1 MRRKTLKP
9 NSMQEII
16 KIQEN
21 NGKQAVSA
29 RELHRFLGVKAHF
42 TQWMTRMFDYGF
54 KEGVDY
60 ESLNIF
66 VKREIGATKRTD
78 YALSL
83 DCAKHIAMIQRNKKG
98 MEAREYFI
106 ACEEKLREVSKP
118 LSTIDILKL
127 SIQKLEEQEA
137 ALAEVRSDIKE
148 LKATTQT
155 RPNYFTV
162 VGYASLNG
170 ISVGLH
176 LAAKVGRKCSTI
188 CKSLGYDIESIPD
201 PRFGRVNMYP
211 KDVLEDV
218 FTEEV

>member
-29 RELHRFLGVKAHF
+29 RELHGFLGVDTIFANWIK
-42 TQWMTRMFDYGF
+42 RMFEYGF
-54 KEGVDY
+54 DEGKDFIPIL
-60 ESLNIF
+60 EKNPRGRPS
-66 VKREIGATKRTD
+66 AD

-83 DCAKHIAMIQRNKKG
+83 NCAKEIAMIQRTPKG
-98 MEAREYFI
+98 KQAREYFI

-148 LKATTQT
+148 LRATTQT
-155 RPNYFTV
+155 RPDYFTV

-176 LAAKVGRKCSTI
+176 LAARVGRKCSTI

>member
-29 RELHRFLGVKAHF
+29 RELHGFLGVDTIFANWIK
-42 TQWMTRMFDYGF
+42 RMFEYGF
-54 KEGVDY
+54 DEGKDFIPIL
-60 ESLNIF
+60 EKNPRGRPS
-66 VKREIGATKRTD
+66 AD

-83 DCAKHIAMIQRNKKG
+83 NCAKEIAMIQRTPKG
-98 MEAREYFI
+98 KQAREYFI

-137 ALAEVRSDIKE
+137 AIAEVRSDIKE

>member
-66 VKREIGATKRTD
+66 VKREIGGTKRTD

-106 ACEEKLREVSKP
+106 DFEKKHRSQPLSTMDILELSIKKLRE
-118 LSTIDILKL
+118 
-127 SIQKLEEQEA
+127 QEA
-137 ALAEVRSDIKE
+137 KLAEVKEDIKE

-176 LAAKVGRKCSTI
+176 LAARVGRKCSTI

>member
-1 MRRKTLKP
+1 VRRKTLKP

-29 RELHRFLGVKAHF
+29 RELHGFLGVDTIFANWIK
-42 TQWMTRMFDYGF
+42 RMFEYGF
-54 KEGVDY
+54 DEGKDFIPIL
-60 ESLNIF
+60 EKNPRGRPS
-66 VKREIGATKRTD
+66 AD

-83 DCAKHIAMIQRNKKG
+83 NCAKEIAMIQRTPKG
-98 MEAREYFI
+98 KQAREYFI

-148 LKATTQT
+148 LRATTQT
-155 RPNYFTV
+155 RPDYFTV

-176 LAAKVGRKCSTI
+176 LAARVGRKCSTI

>member
-1 MRRKTLKP
+1 MRRKTLNP

-29 RELHRFLGVKAHF
+29 RELHGFLGVDTIFANWIK
-42 TQWMTRMFDYGF
+42 RMFEYGF
-54 KEGVDY
+54 DEGKDFIPIL
-60 ESLNIF
+60 EKNPRGRPS
-66 VKREIGATKRTD
+66 AD

-83 DCAKHIAMIQRNKKG
+83 NCAKEIAMIQRTPKG
-98 MEAREYFI
+98 KQAREYFI

-137 ALAEVRSDIKE
+137 AIAEVRSDIKE

>member
-1 MRRKTLKP
+1 
-9 NSMQEII
+9 MQEII

-29 RELHRFLGVKAHF
+29 RELHGFLGVDTIFANWIK
-42 TQWMTRMFDYGF
+42 RMFEYGF
-54 KEGVDY
+54 DEGKDFIPIL
-60 ESLNIF
+60 EKNPRGRPS
-66 VKREIGATKRTD
+66 AD

-83 DCAKHIAMIQRNKKG
+83 NCAKEIAMIQRTPKG
-98 MEAREYFI
+98 KQAREYFI

-148 LKATTQT
+148 LRATTQT
-155 RPNYFTV
+155 RPDYFTV

-176 LAAKVGRKCSTI
+176 LAARVGRKCSTI

>member
-1 MRRKTLKP
+1 MRRRTLKP

-29 RELHRFLGVKAHF
+29 RELHRFLEVE
-42 TQWMTRMFDYGF
+42 TRFADWCNRTFEHYGF
-54 KEGVDY
+54 EAGKDFFSNLRKNPRGRP
-60 ESLNIF
+60 S
-66 VKREIGATKRTD
+66 AD

-83 DCAKHIAMIQRNKKG
+83 NCAKEIAMIQRTPKG
-98 MEAREYFI
+98 KQAREYFI

-137 ALAEVRSDIKE
+137 AIAEVRSDIKE